1 MVSTD
6 LAVREHKPRPIV
18 RLTTDQLQ
26 YIANTEFVPK
36 AMRGKLP
43 QILACIAMGR
53 ELGLGDMVAL
63 NTIHVIDGRA
73 SLSAEAMVGL
83 VRERGHSIVGN
94 FSGDSCTV
102 TGRRVD
108 NGDEMTVTWT
118 KEMAQEAGLLGKDNY
133 KKYRPSMLWARA
145 VSQLCRML
153 FADCFAGGT
162 YTPDELEHDVPAEFE
177 EIEGSGPAL
186 AAAGSDAVGEPV
198 AGATTA
204 GVPSESTVSEES
216 ASTDVPP
223 SPTVPQLKKL
233 NVLVGQLR
241 EAGHITTLQLWTACN
256 RDPWM
261 EGHGDDPHWSPLRDS
276 LTKDEASALI
286 ERLQKFQDGLPKA
299 EAA

>member
-6 LAVREHKPRPIV
+6 LAVREERPKQIV
-18 RLTTDQLQ
+18 RLSTDQLQ
-26 YIANTEFVPK
+26 YIAHTEFVPK

-83 VRERGHSIVGN
+83 VRERGHSIQGN

-102 TGRRVD
+102 TGRRLD

-118 KEMAQEAGLLGKDNY
+118 KEMAQDAGLLGKDNY
-133 KKYRPSMLWARA
+133 KKYRPAMLWARA

-177 EIEGSGPAL
+177 EIESSEPL
-186 AAAGSDAVGEPV
+186 AVSDAVGEPRTEI
-198 AGATTA
+198 GEPDGTA
-204 GVPSESTVSEES
+204 VPAAS
-216 ASTDVPP
+216 ADTDAQP
-223 SPTVPQLKKL
+223 SPTAPQLKKL

-241 EAGHITTLQLWTACN
+241 DEANLITTPQLYLAVAREDYPWLADDAEPRW
-256 RDPWM
+256 RD
-261 EGHGDDPHWSPLRDS
+261 LRDA
-276 LTKDEASALI
+276 LTKAEAHALI
-286 ERLQKFQDGLPKA
+286 ERLETFANEKGIGKA
-299 EAA
+299 A